1 MRKGAIYFLLV
12 FAVISGVALYFFRD
26 RYFERW
32 IEDSCTETNR
42 AKVEIDNFHFS
53 VFNLT
58 CTFDRLQWTD
68 PQNTWTNL
76 FETGPVEFGVE
87 LRPLFWKNLIVRE
100 AQIAGIL
107 LGTKRETDGKVDLP
121 PEAPGIFDEI
131 TASVAKEIKAL
142 PILNLAAVKQKFNLD
157 SLVNVEH
164 LAVVQGAQAIRF
176 DADSTGA
183 KWQHFIKT
191 YDAPAK
197 IAALQTRAQ
206 SLNLQN
212 LKTIDDFTTNLQN
225 VTQLRDDVIALRNEI
240 TTSKKN
246 AELDFT
252 RIVGEI
258 KNLDNLAAQDFD
270 AAKQKLGI
278 ADFNV
283 KDIGKMLFGNPLGGR
298 FAEMMRYVDLGREYL
313 PAAQKLM
320 AINKVENPPRLQG
333 QDIAFPRT
341 FAYPKFLLRHA
352 LVSGA
357 TNANIAEALQL
368 KGEIW
373 GLTSD
378 PPIYGKP
385 TIFDVQVFKEESNAY
400 QVRAAFDHTTDIP
413 KDTLNL
419 RASNFRL
426 GEVDL
431 KNDKSYLPARLLANR
446 GAINATFALSGKNV
460 LGRIGLDINKVDF
473 QFDAATADA
482 ITETIRSSVFR
493 PLEQLQITA
502 EVQGATNDLKLHIG
516 SNLDNIFAAR
526 ANELVQA
533 SFARAQQEIRL
544 RINQEATKRR
554 QQVEAFY
561 AEKQKLVMTELN
573 KYQTLVEEQLA
584 VVENKKKEIE
594 KRIEDEKKRATG
606 EAKKKVGEKLK
617 GLVKPKN

>member
-1 MRKGAIYFLLV
+1 MRKGAIYFLIV
-12 FAVISGVALYFFRD
+12 FAVIVGIVLYFFRD
-26 RYFERW
+26 RYLERW
-32 IEDSCTETNR
+32 IENSCTETNR
-42 AKVEIDNFHFS
+42 ARVEIDNFHFS

-58 CTFDRLQWTD
+58 CKFDRLQWTD
-68 PQNTWTNL
+68 PQDTWTNL

-100 AQIAGIL
+100 AKIAGIL
-107 LGTKRETDGKVDLP
+107 LGTKRATDGRVDLP
-121 PEAPGIFDEI
+121 PKEPGLFDEFA
-131 TASVAKEIKAL
+131 ASIEQQIKAL
-142 PILNLAAVKQKFNLD
+142 PILNLQALKQKINLD
-157 SLVNVEH
+157 SLVNVDQ

-183 KWQHFIKT
+183 KWQQFIKT

-197 IAALQTRAQ
+197 IGALQTQAQ

-212 LKTIDDFTTNLQN
+212 LKTIDDFTSNLQS
-225 VTQLRDDVIALRNEI
+225 VTKLRDDVTALRQEI
-240 TTSKKN
+240 TTSRKN
-246 AELDFT
+246 AEQDFA
-252 RIVGEI
+252 RIVGNV
-258 KNLDNLAAQDFD
+258 KNLDNLAAQDFN

-278 ADFNV
+278 ADFNI
-283 KDIGKMLFGNPLGGR
+283 KDVGKMLFGNPLGGR
-298 FAEMMRYVDLGREYL
+298 FAEIMRYVDLGREYL
-313 PAAQKLM
+313 PTAQKLM

-352 LVSGA
+352 LISGA
-357 TNANIAEALQL
+357 TSAKAADALQL
-368 KGEIW
+368 KGETW
-373 GLTSD
+373 GITSD

-385 TIFDVQVFKEESNAY
+385 TVFEAQVFKEASNAY
-400 QVRAAFDHTTDIP
+400 QVRAAFDHTGDIP
-413 KDTLNL
+413 KDTLKL

-431 KNDKSYLPARLLANR
+431 KNDKSYLPARLQANR
-446 GAINATFALSGKNV
+446 GAVNATLALAGKSV
-460 LGRIGLDINKVDF
+460 HGKIALDINKVDF
-473 QFDAATADA
+473 HFGATEADEISA
-482 ITETIRSSVFR
+482 LIRSNVFR
-493 PLEQLQITA
+493 PLEQLSITA
-502 EVQGATNDLKLHIG
+502 EVQGLTNALQFHIG

-526 ANELVQA
+526 VNELVQA

-544 RINQEATKRR
+544 RINQEAAKRR

-561 AEKQKLVMTELN
+561 AEKQKQVMTELN
-573 KYQTLVEEQLA
+573 KYQALIDEQLA

-606 EAKKKVGEKLK
+606 EAKKKLEDKLK